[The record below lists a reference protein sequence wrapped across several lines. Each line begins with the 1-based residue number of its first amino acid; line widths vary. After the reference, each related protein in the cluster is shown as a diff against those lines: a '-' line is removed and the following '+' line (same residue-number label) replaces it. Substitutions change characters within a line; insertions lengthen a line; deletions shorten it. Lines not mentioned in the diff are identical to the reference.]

1 MDSKQKFFVFFSFL
15 CIGYVF
21 FIHNTID
28 KIDNALKTQ
37 INSSGM
43 KKFKSETYDVCIIGA
58 GLSGAVIA
66 EQYASQ
72 LGKTSLVIEKRNHIG
87 GNVFDYI
94 DDETNILVSKYGA
107 HLFHTKHQRVWKY
120 IHQFSNWEPYEH
132 RVLGKF
138 GEKFVPIPVNIDTVN
153 ELFGEHIES
162 QEQMKKWLENEQQNF
177 SNPKNSEE
185 MALSRVGE
193 KLYEL
198 IFKPYTIKQ
207 WAKTPAQL
215 GPEVTARIP
224 VRNNWDDR
232 YFDDVFQALPSDGYT
247 NFVRN
252 MLNNK
257 LIETHINIDYFN
269 VKNDLTRKC
278 GQTYYSGPIDQYF
291 ADIGYE
297 KLEYR
302 SINFEKKVVK
312 NIGEENFQ
320 YPASVVNHPSLE
332 YDFTRV
338 VEYKHLLKQKSN
350 HTILFYE
357 RSTDKGEP

>member
-1 MDSKQKFFVFFSFL
+1 MS
-15 CIGYVF
+15 
-21 FIHNTID
+21 IHNIIYNIG
-28 KIDNALKTQ
+28 KRGKTY
-37 INSSGM
+37 IFSDVE
-43 KKFKSETYDVCIIGA
+43 KKFTRETYDVCIIGA

-107 HLFHTKHQRVWKY
+107 HLFHTKHPRVWKY

-132 RVLGKF
+132 RVLGKI

-153 ELFGEHIES
+153 KLFEENIES
-162 QEQMKKWLENEQQNF
+162 QDQMVKWLKNEQKNF
-177 SNPKNSEE
+177 PDPKNSEE

-207 WAKTPAQL
+207 WAKTPAEL

-232 YFDDVFQALPSDGYT
+232 YFDDVFQALPSNGYT
-247 NFVRN
+247 NFVKK
-252 MLNNK
+252 MLDNK
-257 LIETHINIDYFN
+257 LIETHTDTDYFN
-269 VKNDLTRKC
+269 VQNDLIGRC

-320 YPASVVNHPSLE
+320 YPASVINHPSLE

-338 VEYKHLLKQKSN
+338 VEYKHLLNQKSN